1 MLSSHSRRWADGEPT
16 VNAWNVMGVR
26 LENDYFCPKNIK
38 YFNEFFV
45 IIDSQNAF
53 EYKKSCY
60 RVIVEKCVFL
70 IF

>member
-1 MLSSHSRRWADGEPT
+1 M
-16 VNAWNVMGVR
+16 
-26 LENDYFCPKNIK
+26 
-38 YFNEFFV
+38 YFNECFV